1 MTWEIAEELTE
12 YPEFY
17 CISVNDLSE
26 IEDDTIEN
34 ADEIVAYI
42 DHSDGQIVQQSIQM
56 IQDASENTIGY
67 KKYFETTYY
76 DVYLF
81 Q

>member
-42 DHSDGQIVQQSIQM
+42 DHSDGQIVQQS
-56 IQDASENTIGY
+56 NTDDSGC
-67 KKYFETTYY
+67 
-76 DVYLF
+76 